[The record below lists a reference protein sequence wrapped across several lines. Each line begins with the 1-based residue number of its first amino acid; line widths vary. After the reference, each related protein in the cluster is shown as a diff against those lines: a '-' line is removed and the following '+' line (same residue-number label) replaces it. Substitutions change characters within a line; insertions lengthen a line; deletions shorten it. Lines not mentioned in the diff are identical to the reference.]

1 MCIMKLPALAWVR
14 RRGQTSR
21 QLPGWWNEA
30 MGDEEKNI
38 DGA

>member
-1 MCIMKLPALAWVR
+1 MPGAADR
-14 RRGQTSR
+14 R
-21 QLPGWWNEA
+21 LDNCLVWWNEA